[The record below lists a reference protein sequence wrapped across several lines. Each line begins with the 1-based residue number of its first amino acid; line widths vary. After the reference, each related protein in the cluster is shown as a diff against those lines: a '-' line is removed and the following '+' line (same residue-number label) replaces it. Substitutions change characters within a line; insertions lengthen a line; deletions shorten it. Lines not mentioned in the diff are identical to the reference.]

1 MKLFII
7 LILLIF
13 IALVI
18 NGSRNLKKKEN
29 QNKTLF
35 EASSSHNENPYE
47 QPAINKQAEDEYEKF
62 NEMKRTL
69 QLPDNFAPFDC
80 PIKDFKIEYRDREG
94 NVTVR
99 DITVNQFYRFEYNNN
114 SWWNLYL
121 KSFCHLRNENRTF
134 HIQDIEKLWIKN
146 TEIVDIRGFFESII
160 THTNKWKIIKSIS
173 EHIDELKFLVF
184 LSRSANGQMNKK
196 QRDIIAKYIIAFE
209 NDIPQ
214 EELSDEIKFVT
225 CEMKEFNKLLKQN
238 NIPQENISKFMEIA
252 AELLM
257 LRKETDTMENAVF
270 QKIKKAL
277 GVI

>member
-1 MKLFII
+1 MMFFII

-29 QNKTLF
+29 QNKTSF
-35 EASSSHNENPYE
+35 EVSSSHNENPYD
-47 QPAINKQAEDEYEKF
+47 QPSINKQAEDEYEKF

-196 QRDIIAKYIIAFE
+196 QRDIIAKYILAFE

-238 NIPQENISKFMEIA
+238 NIPQENISKFMEKA

>member
-1 MKLFII
+1 MMLFII

-29 QNKTLF
+29 QNKTSF
-35 EASSSHNENPYE
+35 EVSSSHNENPYD
-47 QPAINKQAEDEYEKF
+47 QPSINKQAEDEYEKF

-196 QRDIIAKYIIAFE
+196 QRDIIAKYILAFE

-238 NIPQENISKFMEIA
+238 NIPQENISKFMEKA

>member
-29 QNKTLF
+29 QNKTSF

>member
-1 MKLFII
+1 MLFII

-29 QNKTLF
+29 QNKTSF

-47 QPAINKQAEDEYEKF
+47 QPAINKQTEDEYEKF

-121 KSFCHLRNENRTF
+121 KSSCHLRNENRTF

>member
-29 QNKTLF
+29 QNKTSF

-238 NIPQENISKFMEIA
+238 NIPQESISKFMEIA

>member
-1 MKLFII
+1 MMLFII

-29 QNKTLF
+29 QNKTSF

-121 KSFCHLRNENRTF
+121 KSFCRLRNENRTF

>member
-1 MKLFII
+1 MMLFII

-29 QNKTLF
+29 QNKTSF
-35 EASSSHNENPYE
+35 ETSSSHNENPYE

>member
-1 MKLFII
+1 MLFII

-29 QNKTLF
+29 QNKTSF

>member
-1 MKLFII
+1 MMLFII

-29 QNKTLF
+29 QNKTSF

>member
-1 MKLFII
+1 MLFII

-29 QNKTLF
+29 QNKTSF
-35 EASSSHNENPYE
+35 ETSSSHNENPYE